1 MRFLFS
7 LLAATALASAIPT
20 TTITKRDA
28 TAVVD
33 AVNTIASQM
42 VVLNNTVTSY
52 DGGILGTITA
62 LNIEVESVKLSN
74 DLKDAIS
81 TTQAAANFTNA
92 ESLTVASAFINLE
105 PQIFSTLN
113 NIVAKKPQ
121 FDTGLLGI
129 GSLAFLV
136 KGNLQQ
142 QKDLSAQLGD
152 AVAAKLAPL
161 YASLAPMINQQIAD
175 AFAKAIAAYS

>member
-7 LLAATALASAIPT
+7 LLAATALATAIPT
-20 TTITKRDA
+20 ATITKRDA

-52 DGGILGTITA
+52 QGGLLGTFTA
-62 LNIEVESVKLSN
+62 LKIEIESAKLSH

-81 TTQAAANFTNA
+81 TAQESANFTNA
-92 ESLTVASAFINLE
+92 ESLTVASAFISLQ

-113 NIVAKKPQ
+113 NIVAKKPK
-121 FDTGLLGI
+121 FDTGLLGF

-142 QKDLSAQLGD
+142 QKDLSAQLGN
-152 AVAAKLAPL
+152 AVAAKLAPM
-161 YASLAPMINQQIAD
+161 YAALAPMINKAIAD
-175 AFAKAIAAYS
+175 AFDKAIAAYS

>member
-7 LLAATALASAIPT
+7 LFAATALASAIPT
-20 TTITKRDA
+20 ATIVKRDA
-28 TAVVD
+28 PAVVD
-33 AVNTIASQM
+33 AVNAIASQM

-52 DGGILGTITA
+52 AGGIQGTLTA
-62 LNIEVESVKLSN
+62 LKIEVESVKLSC
-74 DLKDAIS
+74 DLRDAIS
-81 TTQAAANFTNA
+81 TTQDAANFTNA
-92 ESLTVASAFINLE
+92 ESLTVAQAFISLE

-113 NIVAKKPQ
+113 NIVAKKPK

-136 KGNLQQ
+136 KSNLQQ

-152 AVAAKLAPL
+152 AVVAKLAPL
-161 YASLAPMINQQIAD
+161 YAQVAPVINKQIAD
-175 AFAKAIAAYS
+175 AFDKAIAAYS